1 MDTFIITC
9 EHGGNRVPAPHRAS
23 FRDQRE
29 LPDSH
34 RGWDPGAL
42 VMANAMV
49 ASHRAPLVTSHLRRR
64 FAQTDHV
71 GIQLEVNRALVFA
84 AGRRWTAL
92 RGTLIDSL
100 HTAGAP

>member
-9 EHGGNRVPAPHRAS
+9 ELGGNRVPAPYREP
-23 FRDQRE
+23 FRDQWE

-42 VMANAMV
+42 VMAKAV
-49 ASHRAPLVTSHLRRR
+49 ASSRRTPPAASHE
-64 FAQTDHV
+64 HV
-71 GIQLEVNRALVFA
+71 GIELEVNQALVFA

-92 RGTLIDSL
+92 RATLIDSL
-100 HTAGAP
+100 HAACAP